1 MKKYLLFLMVIYS
14 VFISCHLYRTEDG
27 RITNLKDTDSIYLA
41 NPSFEGYEPMGPY
54 INPPVLLRVTD
65 ITGWGACSELGE
77 RKGFYKLSD
86 DNYSSYAIQ
95 PKHGSHYL
103 GMEVASDSTWD
114 CVIQQLTQP
123 IIADKTY
130 KMSFWLASSKN
141 YPHMVLRKGL
151 MTDNKP
157 VVMQIW
163 GMNTQ
168 DKFSELLYATDSI
181 TNTEWKKYDIR
192 FISTIDCDLILIK
205 PIYTTEKEVY
215 NGNILLDNL
224 SKIEFIED

>member
-1 MKKYLLFLMVIYS
+1 
-14 VFISCHLYRTEDG
+14 
-27 RITNLKDTDSIYLA
+27 
-41 NPSFEGYEPMGPY
+41 
-54 INPPVLLRVTD
+54 
-65 ITGWGACSELGE
+65 
-77 RKGFYKLSD
+77 
-86 DNYSSYAIQ
+86 
-95 PKHGSHYL
+95 
-103 GMEVASDSTWD
+103 
-114 CVIQQLTQP
+114 
-123 IIADKTY
+123 
-130 KMSFWLASSKN
+130 
-141 YPHMVLRKGL
+141 

-192 FISTIDCDLILIK
+192 FISTIDCDHILIK